1 MRRFGSR
8 SLLISCTFYKKML
21 AVVPAALFAK
31 QGKAA
36 ETLYRIK
43 QKDCVQ
49 KPLQKDLVF
58 ETIGKIKEELQIV
71 EERQ

>member
-1 MRRFGSR
+1 
-8 SLLISCTFYKKML
+8 ML